1 MYTDDEIRVKQLLAR
16 AAGLSG
22 AELLNDTEA
31 VRRDCNGIGAAWM
44 PDATR
49 EWISTANPS
58 LVVVADIHDRR
69 YSEGGTE
76 ADRQAADAEF
86 RANGMKMA
94 KYVYRWYDP
103 RRYWVMWQ
111 VRKFSALLAGFG
123 VLAFNYYEECDGNDT

>member
-1 MYTDDEIRVKQLLAR
+1 MYTDDEIREKQQLAR

-22 AELLNDTEA
+22 AELLDDADA
-31 VRRDCNGIGAAWM
+31 VKRDCNGIGAAWM

-76 ADRQAADAEF
+76 KDRQAADAEF
-86 RANGMKMA
+86 RANGLKMA
-94 KYVYRWYDP
+94 KYVYSWYDP

-123 VLAFNYYEECDGNDT
+123 ALAFNYHEVE

>member
-1 MYTDDEIRVKQLLAR
+1 MYSDAEIREKQQLAS

-31 VRRDCNGIGAAWM
+31 VRRDCNGIGAEWM
-44 PDATR
+44 PDR
-49 EWISTANPS
+49 WRDRLGERYPE
-58 LVVVADIHDRR
+58 LVIIADIHDRR

-94 KYVYRWYDP
+94 KYAYRWYDP

-111 VRKFSALLAGFG
+111 VRKFAALLASFG
-123 VLAFNYYEECDGNDT
+123 ALAFSYREEEK

>member
-1 MYTDDEIRVKQLLAR
+1 MYTDTEISQKQQLAA

-22 AELLNDTEA
+22 AELLDDAEA
-31 VRRDCNGIGAAWM
+31 VKRDCNGIGAAWM

-49 EWISTANPS
+49 EWISSANPS

-94 KYVYRWYDP
+94 KYVYRVYDP

-111 VRKFSALLAGFG
+111 VRKFAALLASFG
-123 VLAFNYYEECDGNDT
+123 ALAFNYREEESGNDD

>member
-1 MYTDDEIRVKQLLAR
+1 MYSDAEIREKQQLAR
-16 AAGLSG
+16 AAGLNG
-22 AELLNDTEA
+22 AELLDDVEA
-31 VRRDCNGIGAAWM
+31 VKRDCNGIGAAWM

-86 RANGMKMA
+86 RANGMKSRNLHPGSQG
-94 KYVYRWYDP
+94 KR
-103 RRYWVMWQ
+103 
-111 VRKFSALLAGFG
+111 L
-123 VLAFNYYEECDGNDT
+123 

>member
-1 MYTDDEIRVKQLLAR
+1 MYTDAEIRQKQQLAR
-16 AAGLSG
+16 AAGLRG
-22 AELLNDTEA
+22 AELLDNIEA
-31 VRRDCNGIGAAWM
+31 IKRDCNGIGAEWM

-76 ADRQAADAEF
+76 KDRQAADAEF

-94 KYVYRWYDP
+94 KYVYRFYDP

-111 VRKFSALLAGFG
+111 VWKFSALLAGG
-123 VLAFNYYEECDGNDT
+123 GALAFNYREEEN

>member
-1 MYTDDEIRVKQLLAR
+1 MYSDAEIREKQQLAR

-22 AELLNDTEA
+22 AELLNDAAA
-31 VRRDCNGIGAAWM
+31 VKRDCNGIGAAWM

-69 YSEGGTE
+69 YSIGGTE
-76 ADRQAADAEF
+76 ADRKAADVEF

-94 KYVYRWYDP
+94 KHVYSWYDP
-103 RRYWVMWQ
+103 RRVWVMWQ
-111 VRKFSALLAGFG
+111 VKKFSALLASFG
-123 VLAFNYYEECDGNDT
+123 TLAFNYREE

>member
-1 MYTDDEIRVKQLLAR
+1 MYTDAEIRQKQQLAR

-22 AELLNDTEA
+22 AELLNDAAA
-31 VRRDCNGIGAAWM
+31 VKRDCNGIGAAWM

-69 YSEGGTE
+69 YSIGGTE
-76 ADRQAADAEF
+76 ADREAADAEF

-94 KYVYRWYDP
+94 KHVYSWYDP
-103 RRYWVMWQ
+103 RRVWVMWQ
-111 VRKFSALLAGFG
+111 VRKFAALLAGFG
-123 VLAFNYYEECDGNDT
+123 VLAFNYDEECDGNDT

>member
-1 MYTDDEIRVKQLLAR
+1 MYTDEEIREKQQLAR

-22 AELLNDTEA
+22 AELLNDAAA
-31 VRRDCNGIGAAWM
+31 VKRDCNGIGAAWM

-49 EWISTANPS
+49 EWISSANPS

-86 RANGMKMA
+86 RANGLKMA
-94 KYVYRWYDP
+94 KYVSRFYDP

-111 VRKFSALLAGFG
+111 VWKFSALLAGG
-123 VLAFNYYEECDGNDT
+123 GALAFNYREEEK

>member
-1 MYTDDEIRVKQLLAR
+1 MYTDDEIREKQQLAR

-22 AELLNDTEA
+22 AELLDDADA
-31 VRRDCNGIGAAWM
+31 VKRDCNGIGAAWM

-76 ADRQAADAEF
+76 KDRQAADADF
-86 RANGMKMA
+86 RANGLKMA
-94 KYVYRWYDP
+94 KYVYSWYDP

-123 VLAFNYYEECDGNDT
+123 ALAFNYHEVE

>member
-1 MYTDDEIRVKQLLAR
+1 MYTDAEIRQKQQLSR

-22 AELLNDTEA
+22 AELLDDAEA
-31 VRRDCNGIGAAWM
+31 VKRDCNGIGAAWM
-44 PDATR
+44 PDTTR
-49 EWISTANPS
+49 EWISSANPS

-69 YSEGGTE
+69 YSIGGTE

-94 KYVYRWYDP
+94 KHVYRCYDP

-111 VRKFSALLAGFG
+111 VRKFAALLASFG
-123 VLAFNYYEECDGNDT
+123 ALAFNYREEESGNNA

>member
-1 MYTDDEIRVKQLLAR
+1 MYTDDEIREKQQLAR
-16 AAGLSG
+16 AAGLGG
-22 AELLNDTEA
+22 AELLDDAVA

-76 ADRQAADAEF
+76 KDRQAADAEF

-94 KYVYRWYDP
+94 KYVYRFYDP

-111 VRKFSALLAGFG
+111 VRKFAALLAGFG
-123 VLAFNYYEECDGNDT
+123 ALAFNYKEEEAK

>member
-1 MYTDDEIRVKQLLAR
+1 MYTDEEIREKQQLAR

-22 AELLNDTEA
+22 AELLNDAAA
-31 VRRDCNGIGAAWM
+31 VKRDCNGIGAAWM

-69 YSEGGTE
+69 YSIGGTE

-94 KYVYRWYDP
+94 KHVYRCYDP
-103 RRYWVMWQ
+103 RRYWMMWQ
-111 VRKFSALLAGFG
+111 VRKFAALLASFG
-123 VLAFNYYEECDGNDT
+123 ALAFNYREEESGNNA

>member
-1 MYTDDEIRVKQLLAR
+1 MYTDEEIRQKTALAR

-22 AELLNDTEA
+22 AELLNDATA
-31 VRRDCNGIGAAWM
+31 VKRDCNGIGAAWM
-44 PDATR
+44 PDR
-49 EWISTANPS
+49 LRDLLGERYPE

-94 KYVYRWYDP
+94 KYVYSWYDP

-111 VRKFSALLAGFG
+111 VWKFSALLAGG
-123 VLAFNYYEECDGNDT
+123 GALAFNYREEESGNNP

>member
-1 MYTDDEIRVKQLLAR
+1 MYSDAEIRQKQQLSR

-22 AELLNDTEA
+22 AELLGDMTA

-58 LVVVADIHDRR
+58 LVVAADIHDRR

-76 ADRQAADAEF
+76 KDRQAADAEF
-86 RANGMKMA
+86 RSNGMKIA
-94 KYVYRWYDP
+94 KYVYSWYDP

-123 VLAFNYYEECDGNDT
+123 ALAFSYQEEEN

>member
-1 MYTDDEIRVKQLLAR
+1 MYTDDEIREKRLLASV
-16 AAGLSG
+16 AGLSG
-22 AELLNDTEA
+22 AELLNDVAA
-31 VRRDCNGIGAAWM
+31 VKRDCNGIGAAWM

-49 EWISTANPS
+49 EWISTANQS

-86 RANGMKMA
+86 RTNGMKMA
-94 KYVYRWYDP
+94 KHVYRWCDP

-111 VRKFSALLAGFG
+111 VRKFAALLACFG
-123 VLAFNYYEECDGNDT
+123 ALAFSYREEEN